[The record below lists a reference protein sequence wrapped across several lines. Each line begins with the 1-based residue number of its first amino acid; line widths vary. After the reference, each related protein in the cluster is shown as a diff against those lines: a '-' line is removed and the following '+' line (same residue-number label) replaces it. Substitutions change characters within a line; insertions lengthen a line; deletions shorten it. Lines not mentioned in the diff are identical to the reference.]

1 MAQTSPIFLILAASY
16 FAVQVISQQLQDGF
30 LSEPPWPNIT
40 TKCFEAMNAT
50 VSCPAYLQRIS
61 VDQQRLNPG
70 ELETLCTSTC
80 RNTLRGVRSNILNAC
95 KGPMDII
102 QYWNGVNYPATF
114 VADQYLQTYDIACR
128 KDPATGKY
136 CDTLLVE
143 WLSNTNWTKEM
154 ECHDCILGTMQTQL
168 KSPLDYTEEYA
179 EDFASLT
186 SSCGS
191 TQYTLTTPTS
201 YALSTR
207 SQDAPLPT
215 PTCKTTHAIKSGDTC
230 NSISEAN
237 NVSTFGIT
245 NRNSLYSDCSNLARR
260 STICIPEQCTL
271 YKVKLNETCD
281 SIIETHGNGVSGAQF
296 LAWNPNINDLCSN
309 VGDLID
315 TYICLSPPG
324 GAQRAPTPTDSGV
337 PISRPTAP
345 VPRPTNSFPESNEK
359 CGKWYNITQG
369 DNCEKVSIKNSI
381 SLPDFYFLNPTVN
394 NSTCNNLILGV
405 YYCVLPIGDITTFPN
420 YPKTTNFITMTSNT
434 FTTIVST
441 PPPNIPLPTPITTSQ
456 LPHAPGTNNN
466 CFAYK
471 NYREI
476 PPIVD
481 QSQNSEVAS
490 YTDFVNSCG
499 YLTILWETTIDDLVK
514 WNPSLVKEK
523 CAMQAGYS
531 YCVLESE
538 DYKRP
543 GNSTRILP
551 PSQKNMTDRDTS
563 DPEPV
568 MIWCESNIT
577 QSKIPAGT
585 ISTCSCFAEIFGDEW
600 PDDPESCEGLMDG
613 IGLDPSYIPKWNPWV
628 GSDCDAGLYAGLA
641 RGDSRLVCR
650 GVGGKQRLR
659 MSSTGNTTDTGLVCG
674 CTKFY
679 RVVSQDGC
687 WAIANANGITLE
699 DFYAWNPATAN
710 ECKNLQ
716 ADTYVCIGK
725 GTAVT
730 TIPRPTTTTT
740 RNPPPGPTQTGIPS
754 NCNKWVMQKDGIYC
768 YDMAAAAGIA
778 LDRLY
783 ALNPALKGDCT
794 GLWVGYAYCIG
805 TS

>member
-1 MAQTSPIFLILAASY
+1 MAQPLRNFLILATCY
-16 FAVQVISQQLQDGF
+16 FAVQVSSQQLQNGF

-40 TKCFEAMNAT
+40 AKCFEAMNAT

-61 VDQQRLNPG
+61 VEYATAFPSQIKQRLNPG

-95 KGPMDII
+95 KRPTDII
-102 QYWNGVNYPATF
+102 QYFDGVNYPG
-114 VADQYLQTYDIACR
+114 R
-128 KDPATGKY
+128 ATGKY

-143 WLSNTNWTKEM
+143 WLSNTEWTKEM

-201 YALSTR
+201 YALGTR

-215 PTCKTTHAIKSGDTC
+215 PTCKTTYAIKSGDTC

-237 NVSTFGIT
+237 KVSTFGIT
-245 NRNSLYSDCSNLARR
+245 NRNSLYSDCSNLAGR
-260 STICIPEQCTL
+260 STICIPEQCTT

-281 SIIETHGNGVSGAQF
+281 SIIETHGNGISGAQF
-296 LAWNPNINDLCSN
+296 LAWNPNINDMCLN
-309 VGDLID
+309 VDDLID

-337 PISRPTAP
+337 PISRPTTP
-345 VPRPTNSFPESNEK
+345 VPRPTNSFPESNGN
-359 CGKWYNITQG
+359 CGKWYNPAKAKFKDLKQITEG
-369 DNCEKVSIKNSI
+369 DNCEKVSIKNGI
-381 SLPDFYFLNPTVN
+381 SLQDFYFLNPTVN

-405 YYCVLPIGDITTFPN
+405 YYCVLPIGDITTYPN

-434 FTTIVST
+434 FTTTVST
-441 PPPNIPLPTPITTSQ
+441 SPPEIPLPTPVETSQ
-456 LPHAPGTNNN
+456 LPHASGTINN

-471 NYREI
+471 NYREV

-481 QSQNSEVAS
+481 QSQSSEVAL

-514 WNPSLVKEK
+514 WNPSLNKDN
-523 CAMQAGYS
+523 CIMQAGFS

-538 DYKRP
+538 DYRRP
-543 GNSTRILP
+543 
-551 PSQKNMTDRDTS
+551 

-568 MIWCESNIT
+568 MTWCETNIT

-585 ISTCSCFAEIFGDEW
+585 VSTCSCFAEIFGDEW
-600 PDDPESCEGLMDG
+600 PDDAESCEGLMDG

-641 RGDSRLVCR
+641 PGDSRLVCR
-650 GVGGKQRLR
+650 GVGGKQQMRF
-659 MSSTGNTTDTGLVCG
+659 SSTGNMT
-674 CTKFY
+674 
-679 RVVSQDGC
+679 
-687 WAIANANGITLE
+687 N
-699 DFYAWNPATAN
+699 
-710 ECKNLQ
+710 
-716 ADTYVCIGK
+716 
-725 GTAVT
+725 VT
-730 TIPRPTTTTT
+730 TSSVSGSI
-740 RNPPPGPTQTGIPS
+740 
-754 NCNKWVMQKDGIYC
+754 
-768 YDMAAAAGIA
+768 
-778 LDRLY
+778 
-783 ALNPALKGDCT
+783 
-794 GLWVGYAYCIG
+794 
-805 TS
+805 